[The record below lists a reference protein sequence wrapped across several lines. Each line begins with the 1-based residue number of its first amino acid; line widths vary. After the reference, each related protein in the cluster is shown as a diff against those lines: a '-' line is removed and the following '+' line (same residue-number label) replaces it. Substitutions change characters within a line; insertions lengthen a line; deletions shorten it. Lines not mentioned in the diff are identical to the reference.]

1 MCKQFVRVKKLRK
14 RLTPTSPCTFTSP
27 TSHTVRVLHPA
38 TQDYGVALKGNN
50 FGSLLQ
56 CYDRLLLFFLSCRSK
71 GAWDYYRSMLV
82 CRLLMQHWIKEDLP
96 VAQLLQANHTV
107 FSEESG
113 EIALSVLVHS
123 QPPNTHTELTTTRNY
138 WQLTHQRYTALRS
151 GLDLPRH
158 KKHRVIGTNLSFFL
172 SCSFSLP
179 DFTRARCQK
188 LWFCR

>member
-1 MCKQFVRVKKLRK
+1 MIDCCFSSSVVGVR
-14 RLTPTSPCTFTSP
+14 
-27 TSHTVRVLHPA
+27 
-38 TQDYGVALKGNN
+38 
-50 FGSLLQ
+50 
-56 CYDRLLLFFLSCRSK
+56 
-71 GAWDYYRSMLV
+71 GAWDYRSMLV

-158 KKHRVIGTNLSFFL
+158 KKHRVIGTNLSFSLLFFL
-172 SCSFSLP
+172 SIRLYSSSLLAKSSGFVDNIRLYFGFLKTKAEK
-179 DFTRARCQK
+179 DF
-188 LWFCR
+188 F

>member
-1 MCKQFVRVKKLRK
+1 MHSGLWSCIERQQLW
-14 RLTPTSPCTFTSP
+14 
-27 TSHTVRVLHPA
+27 
-38 TQDYGVALKGNN
+38 N
-50 FGSLLQ
+50 FLQ
-56 CYDRLLLFFLSCRSK
+56 CCDRLLFFFLSCRSK

-151 GLDLPRH
+151 GLDLPPH
-158 KKHRVIGTNLSFFL
+158 KKHRVIGTNLSSSL
-172 SCSFSLP
+172 SGSLFCRGEHLEP
-179 DFTRARCQK
+179 CQK
-188 LWFCR
+188 V

>member
-1 MCKQFVRVKKLRK
+1 MF
-14 RLTPTSPCTFTSP
+14 
-27 TSHTVRVLHPA
+27 
-38 TQDYGVALKGNN
+38 
-50 FGSLLQ
+50 LQ

-96 VAQLLQANHTV
+96 VAQLLRANHTV

-123 QPPNTHTELTTTRNY
+123 QPPNTHTVLTTTRNY

-158 KKHRVIGTNLSFFL
+158 KKHRVIGTNLSFSLLFFL
-172 SCSFSLP
+172 YQTLLEV
-179 DFTRARCQK
+179 AAYQK